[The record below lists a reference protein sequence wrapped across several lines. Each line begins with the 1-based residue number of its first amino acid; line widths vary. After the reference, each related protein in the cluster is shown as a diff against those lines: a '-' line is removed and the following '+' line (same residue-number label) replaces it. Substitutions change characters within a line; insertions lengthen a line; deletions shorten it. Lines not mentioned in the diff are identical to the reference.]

1 MATVTAWKQAHRCTV
16 SARVA
21 ACAATREASASPSGK
36 GFRARG
42 EAAPAPPWG
51 ASAHAAA
58 RRPDRSHIPD
68 TINNRPD
75 FPDLISGKS
84 GRFSVMPHR
93 KGGPDRGLK
102 HAAPNTRRPG
112 GVRAACLHS
121 RQPRFMVSIRASS
134 ACACVARS
142 ATALAASAMAS
153 AVCRDMLLICTMVW
167 LISSLAADCSSL
179 AVAMA
184 FT

>member
-16 SARVA
+16 SHAWLPAPQRA
-21 ACAATREASASPSGK
+21 KHPQAL
-36 GFRARG
+36 RARG
-42 EAAPAPPWG
+42 FGQGAKLRLRLRGG

-93 KGGPDRGLK
+93 KGGSDRGLK

-134 ACACVARS
+134 ASACVARS

>member
-16 SARVA
+16 SHAWLPAPQRA
-21 ACAATREASASPSGK
+21 KHPQAL
-36 GFRARG
+36 RARG
-42 EAAPAPPWG
+42 FGQGAKLRLRLRGG

-93 KGGPDRGLK
+93 KGGSDRGLK

-112 GVRAACLHS
+112 GVRAAS
-121 RQPRFMVSIRASS
+121 GRRVYTAVNRASW
-134 ACACVARS
+134 CRS
-142 ATALAASAMAS
+142 GRPAPVPASQGQQRPLRPRPWRRQS
-153 AVCRDMLLICTMVW
+153 AVTCC
-167 LISSLAADCSSL
+167 
-179 AVAMA
+179 
-184 FT
+184 